1 MAVEDSL
8 ICKYNQTGFCKYR
21 EGCKNKH
28 VNDKCEKSKC
38 DEEDCE
44 KRHPKECKKYS
55 NNKCRFNKECGYRHC
70 KTIIS
75 TDQNQVNEAVATVTI
90 KQEKGNHLPEA

>member
-1 MAVEDSL
+1 MAVEDTL

-38 DEEDCE
+38 DEKDCE
-44 KRHPKECKKYS
+44 KKTPKGMQK
-55 NNKCRFNKECGYRHC
+55 NTLTTNVD
-70 KTIIS
+70 S
-75 TDQNQVNEAVATVTI
+75 TKNVPTDIA
-90 KQEKGNHLPEA
+90 KL